1 MGTQSLAWHA
11 NLSIFGVSVVDTC
24 NVATKSLT
32 YEATSRVLLCALD
45 EDIINNDLDSR
56 PTIPQSNITGGIA
69 SLATF

>member
-1 MGTQSLAWHA
+1 MGTHSWERNV
-11 NLSIFGVSVVDTC
+11 NLGIFGVSVVDTC

-32 YEATSRVLLCALD
+32 YEANSRVLLCALD